1 MLTFVANI
9 PIFRRLFYAFLLAAV
24 IPGIIVAIQGIAF
37 ASEQSARSQAMQSS
51 IAMMQATTAVRE
63 DLQNLDSSLNAAY
76 QDQYQSNSIVQAR
89 TPGLLKSVNMLTR
102 QIGAALKHYQQSY
115 QLTTAPGMSDTLSIL
130 TGNDPA
136 ATIPADQQRLLT
148 TLQSKDWPAYSAAVQ
163 HVLHGIAAQAPATA
177 LHKLLAG
184 ANQQYALVIR
194 DWQGIGQI
202 ANAVSA
208 SIALPTQVNAITLTT
223 VIAFLSTIMVVVA
236 IGYVVNLTITRPLSE
251 LANLTR
257 RISRGE
263 TAARATLVGRDEIC
277 MVASSMNSMLDNIV
291 LLIQQTQLQRDL
303 LQAQVEKLVSEVSGI
318 GEGDLRVQAE
328 VTADA
333 LGVLADSFNYMVE
346 ELGSLVVRVKKVATE
361 VEKFTT
367 IILDR
372 MTTLVETGDA
382 QITQI
387 EEAAMEVEHMA
398 ASSRQVAERSQVLY
412 EVARDARKDAQIGR
426 ESLALAV
433 EGIGRISENVQAT
446 AGKVQVLGERSRE
459 INNIVEV
466 ISGIAHQ
473 TNRLALDAAIQAAMA
488 GDNGKGFGAVAADIR
503 RLAERSKEQTNII
516 TRIVRSVLEDINT
529 ASLAMSE
536 TERETSIGTQLAQEA
551 GRSLEAIFPVVERQA
566 SEIEIINQ
574 MANQQLQSSHS
585 IAQIMQSVS
594 ESTQQNSATTR
605 MAAEQMEHM
614 ARLAEQLLASV
625 EAFKLREEE
634 TDSYLQNNGLPAT
647 ITPEQEGSL
656 SFSGVFRTITSSI
669 QPTNEDFREPVAAEP
684 SRGNPQVYYPPVPYQ
699 NMGNQNTPTPSG
711 TWNTPYQNGNQGN
724 RQ

>member
-163 HVLHGIAAQAPATA
+163 QVLHGIAVQAPATA

-257 RISRGE
+257 RIGRGE

-446 AGKVQVLGERSRE
+446 AGKVQTLGERSRE
-459 INNIVEV
+459 INEIVDV

-503 RLAERSKEQTNII
+503 RLAERAKEQANMV
-516 TRIVRSVLEDINT
+516 TRIVRSVREEIGAVAVSMQD
-529 ASLAMSE
+529 
-536 TERETSIGTQLAQEA
+536 TERETTTGARLTQEA
-551 GRSLEAIFPVVERQA
+551 GVALESIFAAVEHQA
-566 SEIEIINQ
+566 HEIESINR
-574 MANQQLQSSHS
+574 MTARQLQSSGS
-585 IAQIMQSVS
+585 VVQIMQEV
-594 ESTQQNSATTR
+594 SATMRRSNASTR
-605 MAAEQMEHM
+605 KASQYMESL
-614 ARLAEQLLASV
+614 ARLVEQLRSSV
-625 EAFKLREEE
+625 EAFKLRE
-634 TDSYLQNNGLPAT
+634 N
-647 ITPEQEGSL
+647 QEYVPSSSMNML
-656 SFSGVFRTITSSI
+656 LDDESENPLTVSGVLRTVSATAQLSS
-669 QPTNEDFREPVAAEP
+669 ASA
-684 SRGNPQVYYPPVPYQ
+684 SASSAGAGAPPHTRLPDHNDIVVPDERIADYS
-699 NMGNQNTPTPSG
+699 TWSG
-711 TWNTPYQNGNQGN
+711 
-724 RQ
+724 

>member
-89 TPGLLKSVNMLTR
+89 TPDLLKSVNMLTR

-163 HVLHGIAAQAPATA
+163 QVLHGIAVQAPATA

-446 AGKVQVLGERSRE
+446 AGKVQTLGERSRE
-459 INNIVEV
+459 INEIVDV

-503 RLAERSKEQTNII
+503 RLAERAKEQANMV
-516 TRIVRSVLEDINT
+516 TRIVRSVREEIGAVAVSMQD
-529 ASLAMSE
+529 
-536 TERETSIGTQLAQEA
+536 TERETTTGARLTQEA
-551 GRSLEAIFPVVERQA
+551 GVALESIFAAVEHQA
-566 SEIEIINQ
+566 HEIESINR
-574 MANQQLQSSHS
+574 MTARQLQSSGS
-585 IAQIMQSVS
+585 VVQIMQEV
-594 ESTQQNSATTR
+594 SATMRRSNASTR
-605 MAAEQMEHM
+605 KASQYMESL
-614 ARLAEQLLASV
+614 ARLVEQLRSSV
-625 EAFKLREEE
+625 EAFKLRENQEYVPSSSMNMLLDDE
-634 TDSYLQNNGLPAT
+634 
-647 ITPEQEGSL
+647 PENPL
-656 SFSGVFRTITSSI
+656 TVSGVLRTVSATAQLSS
-669 QPTNEDFREPVAAEP
+669 ASA
-684 SRGNPQVYYPPVPYQ
+684 SASSAGAGAPPHTRLPDHNDIVVPDERIADYS
-699 NMGNQNTPTPSG
+699 TWSG
-711 TWNTPYQNGNQGN
+711 
-724 RQ
+724 

>member
-102 QIGAALKHYQQSY
+102 QTGAALKHYQQSY

-163 HVLHGIAAQAPATA
+163 QVLHGIATQAPATV

-257 RISRGE
+257 RIGRGE

-346 ELGSLVVRVKKVATE
+346 ELGSLVVRVKMVAHE
-361 VEKFTT
+361 VESSTT
-367 IILDR
+367 MTFER
-372 MTTLVETGDA
+372 MSQLVESADM

-398 ASSRQVAERSQVLY
+398 ASSRQVAER
-412 EVARDARKDAQIGR
+412 AQILYSIAREARQTAQGGR
-426 ESLALAV
+426 ASVLQTI
-433 EGIGRISENVQAT
+433 EGMGRINNYVQETSNKVQA
-446 AGKVQVLGERSRE
+446 LSESSRE

-466 ISGIAHQ
+466 ISNIAHQ

-488 GDNGKGFGAVAADIR
+488 GENGKGFGAVAADIR
-503 RLAERSKEQTNII
+503 RLAERAKEQAGSIA
-516 TRIVRSVLEDINT
+516 RIVRSVREDIG
-529 ASLAMSE
+529 AAAVSMRD
-536 TERETSIGTQLAQEA
+536 TERETASGARLAQEA
-551 GRSLEAIFPVVERQA
+551 GASLESIFSVVERQGR
-566 SEIEIINQ
+566 EIETINQ
-574 MANQQLQSSHS
+574 MAKQQEQSSS
-585 IAQIMQSVS
+585 IVVQIMQAVS
-594 ESTQQNSATTR
+594 NATQQSSSSTR
-605 MAAEQMEHM
+605 EAAQNMERL

-625 EAFKLREEE
+625 EAFKLRDNLNYY
-634 TDSYLQNNGLPAT
+634 TPTNVMA
-647 ITPEQEGSL
+647 TPETEPEGML
-656 SFSGVFRTITSSI
+656 SVSGYFRTVTAGSAY
-669 QPTNEDFREPVAAEP
+669 PANGGNAFLPPGP
-684 SRGNPQVYYPPVPYQ
+684 SQYPPYAPL
-699 NMGNQNTPTPSG
+699 PS
-711 TWNTPYQNGNQGN
+711 PQNGYGN
-724 RQ
+724 GTNGRSSHPQWQ

>member
-102 QIGAALKHYQQSY
+102 QTGAALKHYQQSY

-163 HVLHGIAAQAPATA
+163 QVLHGIAAQAPATA

-446 AGKVQVLGERSRE
+446 AGKVQTLGERSRE
-459 INNIVEV
+459 INEIVDV

-503 RLAERSKEQTNII
+503 RLAERAKEQANMV
-516 TRIVRSVLEDINT
+516 TRIVRSVREEIGAVAVSMQD
-529 ASLAMSE
+529 
-536 TERETSIGTQLAQEA
+536 TERETTTGARLTQEA
-551 GRSLEAIFPVVERQA
+551 GVALESIFAAVEHQA
-566 SEIEIINQ
+566 HEIESINR
-574 MANQQLQSSHS
+574 MTARQLQSSGS
-585 IAQIMQSVS
+585 VVQIMQEVS
-594 ESTQQNSATTR
+594 ETMRRSNASTRKASQY
-605 MAAEQMEHM
+605 MESL
-614 ARLAEQLLASV
+614 ARLVEQLRSSV
-625 EAFKLREEE
+625 EAFKLRENQEYVPSSSMNMLLDDE
-634 TDSYLQNNGLPAT
+634 
-647 ITPEQEGSL
+647 PENPL
-656 SFSGVFRTITSSI
+656 TVSGVLRTVSATAQLSS
-669 QPTNEDFREPVAAEP
+669 ASA
-684 SRGNPQVYYPPVPYQ
+684 SASSAGAGAPPHTRLPDHNDIVVPDERIADYS
-699 NMGNQNTPTPSG
+699 TWSG
-711 TWNTPYQNGNQGN
+711 
-724 RQ
+724 

>member
-163 HVLHGIAAQAPATA
+163 QVLHGIAVQAPATA

-446 AGKVQVLGERSRE
+446 AGKVQTLGERSRE
-459 INNIVEV
+459 INEIVDV

-503 RLAERSKEQTNII
+503 RLAERAKEQANMV
-516 TRIVRSVLEDINT
+516 TRIVRSVREEIGAVAVSMQD
-529 ASLAMSE
+529 
-536 TERETSIGTQLAQEA
+536 TERETTTGARLTQEA
-551 GRSLEAIFPVVERQA
+551 GVALESIFAAVEHQA
-566 SEIEIINQ
+566 HEIESINR
-574 MANQQLQSSHS
+574 MTARQLQSSGS
-585 IAQIMQSVS
+585 VVQIMQEV
-594 ESTQQNSATTR
+594 SATMRRSNASTR
-605 MAAEQMEHM
+605 KASQYMESL
-614 ARLAEQLLASV
+614 ARLVEQLRSSV
-625 EAFKLREEE
+625 EAFKLRE
-634 TDSYLQNNGLPAT
+634 N
-647 ITPEQEGSL
+647 QEYVPSSSMNML
-656 SFSGVFRTITSSI
+656 LDDESENPLTVSGVLRTVSATAQLSS
-669 QPTNEDFREPVAAEP
+669 ASA
-684 SRGNPQVYYPPVPYQ
+684 SASSAGAGAPPHTRLPDHNDIVVPDERIADYS
-699 NMGNQNTPTPSG
+699 TWSG
-711 TWNTPYQNGNQGN
+711 
-724 RQ
+724 